1 MKRLFK
7 HPWLIVTVIGCITV
21 FFALQLPRAQLDNN
35 NFRFVPEKDP
45 ERLLS
50 KKIDETF
57 GSQVFILVG
66 LERTYDSIL
75 EKEFL
80 ATLRAYIDQVEQLP
94 KVDSVQSLMS
104 TDYIT
109 GTADT
114 IKVEPLV
121 PKDFTGTPAEVQA
134 LKERLLSW
142 DLYSRSLVSED
153 FRSTEVLITLKVTA
167 EDAGS
172 QEIIDTYNRIKKLA
186 HEAGFKDTNIYFAG
200 IPVLSVEINNA
211 VHKDL
216 ITLIPLVV
224 IVVITVLFL
233 SFRRLGGVLLPLLTV
248 LISTIWAMGA
258 MPLLHIKLS
267 ILSTVLPVI
276 LVAVGSAYGIHLVN
290 HYYDEIDKKGPFTRE
305 TYREAIYNL
314 LRRVGRP
321 VLLAALT
328 TFAGFVSFCFTPVVP
343 IFEFGIFSSF
353 GVLVALGV
361 AVTLIPALYL
371 IRGPE
376 GGYQTD
382 TASLPIGEASS
393 REFSS
398 STSETGRTSPT
409 SSETRNTQSED
420 RFSTIVANLFLAIAR
435 KKKTVLGL
443 AALIAVFSLIS
454 LRSLIVDNVLVEYF
468 RSTTDVARSDAFI
481 REQFGGSKVVSVV
494 VSSPTPGRV
503 LHPDVLVPLDGL
515 SRYVSE
521 SVPEVGKVMGFPDLV
536 KRINQVFHAETIA
549 GEESRS
555 VVSPGAAAPS
565 NQKTGTSEENTGEPA
580 FGFAASEEPAF
591 GFGFAPSSQ
600 ENSQGAG
607 SVKTNAQRPA
617 PPSADQGLSSSEK
630 AGSAAGHSTASGS
643 STPQDIAAL
652 LSRARAGSRGSL
664 KTAEDLI
671 KAVYRE
677 LNYQGYGYY
686 EIPQDPA
693 RYGKTTRDE
702 LQGLIANYL
711 VLLSGDISSYA
722 NDPLEPTAVR
732 LNILLRTV
740 GQIDTNRA
748 IRAIKEYCHDRFPA
762 DVTIEVGGTALIEGS
777 LNNLVVQSQLVSI
790 AVSLLLVFGILT
802 FYYRSAIAGL
812 IGLVPLSI
820 SSLINFAFMSF
831 FGIKLNIATALVA
844 SVSVGIGID
853 YTIHYLAAY
862 HHEWL
867 RHGGDPDFLRRTF
880 LSSGKAIIFN
890 AASVGA
896 GFAVLMLSQ
905 FNILAD
911 LGLLYALTMAT
922 SAFAALTVLPVLLQI
937 FKPAFITRPLRWD
950 EE

>member
-1 MKRLFK
+1 MKRIFK

-50 KKIDETF
+50 KKIDDTF

-66 LERTYDSIL
+66 LERTYDSVL
-75 EKEFL
+75 EKDFL
-80 ATLRAYIDQVEQLP
+80 ATLRAYTDKVEQLP

-121 PKDFTGTPAEVQA
+121 PKEFTGTPAEVQA

-172 QEIIDTYNRIKKLA
+172 QEIIETYNRIKKLA
-186 HEAGFKDTNIYFAG
+186 YEAGFKDTNIYFAG

-248 LISTIWAMGA
+248 LISTVWAMGA

-276 LVAVGSAYGIHLVN
+276 LVAVGSAYGIHIVN
-290 HYYDEIDKKGPFTRE
+290 HYYDEIDKKGPFTKE

-361 AVTLIPALYL
+361 SVTLIPALYL
-371 IRGPE
+371 IRGPQ
-376 GGYQTD
+376 GGYHSVPGNITR
-382 TASLPIGEASS
+382 GEDPAGKT
-393 REFSS
+393 R
-398 STSETGRTSPT
+398 SENQNAIP
-409 SSETRNTQSED
+409 ED
-420 RFSTIVANLFLAIAR
+420 RFSTIVAHIFLTIAH

-443 AALIAVFSLIS
+443 AALIGVFSLVS

-515 SRYVSE
+515 SRYLSE

-536 KRINQVFHAETIA
+536 KRVNQVFHAETSPEQEMQ
-549 GEESRS
+549 G
-555 VVSPGAAAPS
+555 VSGPAAPTGAA
-565 NQKTGTSEENTGEPA
+565 TTSSPNVSVDTAHASEPAFGFASGEPA
-580 FGFAASEEPAF
+580 FGFDLETRTKES
-591 GFGFAPSSQ
+591 
-600 ENSQGAG
+600 
-607 SVKTNAQRPA
+607 A
-617 PPSADQGLSSSEK
+617 PPVGNSGTKSGPSTLSEK
-630 AGSAAGHSTASGS
+630 ERSGGSLPRDSVLPVTRDLAM
-643 STPQDIAAL
+643 L
-652 LSRARAGSRGSL
+652 LSQAQAGSRGSL

-671 KAVYRE
+671 KAIYRE

-693 RYGKTTRDE
+693 RYGKATHDE

-722 NDPLEPTAVR
+722 NDPLEPTAIR

-740 GQIDTNRA
+740 EQIDTNRA
-748 IRAIKEYCHDRFPA
+748 IKAIRAYCHDRFPT
-762 DVTIEVGGTALIEGS
+762 DVTIEIGGTALIEGS

-790 AVSLLLVFGILT
+790 VVSLLLVFGILT

-820 SSLINFAFMSF
+820 STLINFAFMSL

-950 EE
+950 EA